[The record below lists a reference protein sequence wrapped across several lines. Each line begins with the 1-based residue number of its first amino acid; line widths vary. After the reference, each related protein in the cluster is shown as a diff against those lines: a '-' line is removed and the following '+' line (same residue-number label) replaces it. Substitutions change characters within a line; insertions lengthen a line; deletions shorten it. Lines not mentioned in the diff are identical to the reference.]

1 MVWHR
6 KKSIVNGVWIF
17 PVTRSTD
24 EANCLDQGIKLGQQ
38 LSHPKLADDGKIA
51 CSNIN
56 YIFYIF
62 YHEIMIRDSNYTSKN
77 TKLMAKLIFGQL
89 TIDLSRYFGIN
100 ETKFQDK
107 IQK

>member
-1 MVWHR
+1 MFW
-6 KKSIVNGVWIF
+6 KIPMKICVN
-17 PVTRSTD
+17 RN
-24 EANCLDQGIKLGQQ
+24 NCLDQGIELGHQ
-38 LSHPKLADDGKIA
+38 LSHPKLADDGKIV

-56 YIFYIF
+56 YIFYIL